1 MRKNLYVTCAAIHYD
16 TKKYYPFQQ
25 PVNIDHGIVVCG
37 WNHRH
42 CLVMGRMAQIPKRTK
57 RTLGFITSRRE
68 FIDPVKAAEIALKA
82 GQIPPE
88 EWAEGA
94 ELYVL

>member
-1 MRKNLYVTCAAIHYD
+1 
-16 TKKYYPFQQ
+16 
-25 PVNIDHGIVVCG
+25 
-37 WNHRH
+37 
-42 CLVMGRMAQIPKRTK
+42 MGRMAQIPKRTK